1 MLLIKNL
8 DYISERPTSVAL
20 GAFDGVHLGHR
31 AVIGAAV
38 EAAEKEG
45 LVPAVF
51 TFSGPLRSAPGAWQ
65 LTGFEEKARLIEEL
79 GAELILAPAFSEEV
93 RSIEAER
100 FVKEILIGRL
110 NARRIFCGQDHRFGC
125 MAKGDPELLKRTAA
139 PFGVTVTVV
148 PPVTANGE
156 KISSTRIRALLAQG
170 RIDTA
175 RELLGHDL

>member
-1 MLLIKNL
+1 MLLIKDL
-8 DYISERPTSVAL
+8 DYISQRPTSVAL

-31 AVIGAAV
+31 AVILAAV

-51 TFSGPLRSAPGAWQ
+51 TFSDLPKSAPGAWQ
-65 LTGFEEKARLIEEL
+65 LTRFGEKARLIEAL
-79 GAELILAPAFSEEV
+79 GAELMLAPAFNEEV

-100 FVKEILIGRL
+100 FVKEILVGRL
-110 NARRIFCGQDHRFGC
+110 KARHIFCGEDHRFGC

-139 PFGVTVTVV
+139 PFGVAVTVV

-156 KISSTRIRALLAQG
+156 KISSTRIRALISEG

-175 RELLGHDL
+175 RALLGHGI